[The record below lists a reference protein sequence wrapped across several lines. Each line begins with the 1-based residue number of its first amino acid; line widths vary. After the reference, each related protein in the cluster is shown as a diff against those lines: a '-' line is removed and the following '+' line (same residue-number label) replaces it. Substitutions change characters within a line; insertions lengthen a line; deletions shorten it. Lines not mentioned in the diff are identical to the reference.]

1 MKKAFSLFFILISYL
16 VYSQN
21 NADIDL
27 SFVQNN
33 WQSSTSSAYISSIAI
48 QSDNKILVGG
58 YFTTFNGSSQN
69 CLIRL
74 NADGSKDTSFNI
86 GSGFTGTVDLKVNS
100 IAIQSDG
107 KILVGGNFST
117 FNGDNTLMN
126 LIRLNS
132 NGTRDTSFIT
142 PTAFSSNQL
151 QINIIKILSTNKIL
165 IGGIEILPGGIPRGV
180 FQRLNISGSVD
191 TSFNT
196 GTGINNAINT
206 IAIEP
211 SGQLLI
217 GGLFTTFNNVNKNY
231 IVRCNT
237 NNGSIN
243 NSLAIAD
250 TSFNAGIYSILAQ
263 PDTKILLGG
272 SFTVFN
278 NNTENRLI
286 RLTSAGL
293 KDTSFNIGSGFTGL
307 VTAIARQ
314 SDGKIL
320 VGGNFNSFN
329 GSSQNGLIRLNSD
342 GSKDNSF
349 DILSGFAFGGVLGL
363 SFQNDGKLLVGG
375 QFGSYDGQ
383 FIYNKL
389 IRLNGTS
396 NLSNNEF
403 KNEKISLYPNPAKE
417 KFTLDFG
424 NEIISNYTIKINNM
438 LGQEVYSNVIDKP
451 QFEVS
456 KTWQGEGMYFVKIL
470 NDQNEI
476 LTIKKIIL
484 Q

>member
-1 MKKAFSLFFILISYL
+1 MKKAFSLFFILTSYL

-27 SFVQNN
+27 SFVQNT
-33 WQSSTSSAYISSIAI
+33 WQNDSSLSEISSIAI
-48 QSDNKILVGG
+48 QSDNKILIGG
-58 YFTTFNGSSQN
+58 NFTTFNGTSQN

-86 GSGFTGTVDLKVNS
+86 GSGFNGTVDLKVKS

-107 KILVGGNFST
+107 KILVGGNFLT
-117 FNGDNTLMN
+117 YNGTNRRHL
-126 LIRLNS
+126 LRLNS
-132 NGTRDTSFIT
+132 NGTLDTSFYSPDIN
-142 PTAFSSNQL
+142 SDSGL
-151 QINIIKILSTNKIL
+151 VQINTIKILSTNKIL
-165 IGGIEILPGGIPRGV
+165 IGGVQGTQGV

-196 GTGINNAINT
+196 GSGINNAINT

-231 IVRCNT
+231 IVRCNN

-243 NSLAIAD
+243 NSLGISD
-250 TSFNAGIYSILAQ
+250 TSFNSGIYSILVQ

-293 KDTSFNIGSGFTGL
+293 KDTSFNIGSGFTGQFIG
-307 VTAIARQ
+307 VRAIARQ

-363 SFQNDGKLLVGG
+363 SIQNDDKLLVGG
-375 QFGSYDGQ
+375 QFGSYRGQ

-396 NLSNNEF
+396 NLSNYEF
-403 KNEKISLYPNPAKE
+403 NNEKTLLYPNPAID
-417 KFTLDFG
+417 KFTIDFG
-424 NEIISNYTIKINNM
+424 DELLSNYTIKINNL
-438 LGQEVYSNVIDKP
+438 LGQEVYSNVINEP

-456 KTWQGEGMYFVKIL
+456 KTWQGEGLYFVKIY
-470 NDQNEI
+470 NEKNI
-476 LTIKKIIL
+476 LVGTKKIIL